1 MERRIEFS
9 LRELFTTNE
18 RTNERTNKR
27 TNERTNERRQSGS
40 DAVSGNIV
48 VRVLEQCRD
57 RTVPRARTQRKEGS
71 IRALVW
77 SYCSRALSSDQGMN
91 IERSNPAWPELFR
104 PSPPSRRVLVS
115 PLPSSPPLSLSLSLS
130 PAVCFLAAA
139 EPLPFST
146 ASTKSRSRVN
156 THPFTPSLSRIA
168 GQVALVA
175 TVTGSFDPS
184 RSDSRF

>member
-130 PAVCFLAAA
+130 LSSGV
-139 EPLPFST
+139 
-146 ASTKSRSRVN
+146 
-156 THPFTPSLSRIA
+156 LSRGRGTATLFYRVDQIA
-168 GQVALVA
+168 Q
-175 TVTGSFDPS
+175 S
-184 RSDSRF
+184 RQYAPLHPLS

>member
-115 PLPSSPPLSLSLSLS
+115 PLPSSPPLSLSLSLPLQRCAFSRPRNRYPFLPRRPNRAVASIRTPSPPLLAAS
-130 PAVCFLAAA
+130 PA
-139 EPLPFST
+139 
-146 ASTKSRSRVN
+146 RW
-156 THPFTPSLSRIA
+156 H
-168 GQVALVA
+168 
-175 TVTGSFDPS
+175 
-184 RSDSRF
+184 